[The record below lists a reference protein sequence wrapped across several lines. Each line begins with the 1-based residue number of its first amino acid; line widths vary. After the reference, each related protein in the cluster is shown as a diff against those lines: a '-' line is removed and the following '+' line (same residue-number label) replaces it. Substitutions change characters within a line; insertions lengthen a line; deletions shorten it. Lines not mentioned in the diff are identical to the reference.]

1 MLSWWAKNTKRST
14 IELSTMV
21 EWRDISELGKY
32 DSCCK
37 LRVLDLVETRK
48 PCLSELDYIQLA
60 TADLEGARPSAN
72 TDLPSIHGAP
82 PCEHN
87 VWGDGWTLGL
97 VQCRATHAN
106 VDRAA
111 AASVPLEPYNSH
123 IADGYE
129 VGVLFDTPHSASR
142 FVGKRC
148 TQPLGN
154 AIAVSQ
160 SCRRNT
166 NRLHKAILTHRK
178 GRDPKWTAWPPCT
191 LTQGLKL
198 SSSGLCRAMQR
209 L

>member
-1 MLSWWAKNTKRST
+1 MTNSSYSWDHLCVRDPVLISWQAIEDNLAAWCNAIMVGKNTKRST
-14 IELSTMV
+14 IELSTKV

-129 VGVLFDTPHSASR
+129 VGVLFDIPHSASR

-148 TQPLGN
+148 TQPFG
-154 AIAVSQ
+154 
-160 SCRRNT
+160 
-166 NRLHKAILTHRK
+166 
-178 GRDPKWTAWPPCT
+178 
-191 LTQGLKL
+191 
-198 SSSGLCRAMQR
+198 
-209 L
+209 